1 MFEFLFILASLCT
14 VAVFL
19 KSYID
24 KSRELAVYLENDL
37 SKHDGWSFFKTQSL
51 IEDVNNGHDLERISE
66 HLHQS
71 QASVRSKL
79 VKMKLYDE
87 FLEHQVD
94 IGEEKFE
101 EWKKLR
107 RKIGKASPITDDKQI
122 ETSKKIFPLN
132 WRFVQSLSE
141 HWFDPRLEFCENF
154 YTSTVTKS
162 PDPFTQHEVIKH
174 VAAFLNTA
182 GGHVLVGF
190 GSNGKLLGLLN
201 DDMRTLHHYQN
212 RLEEAFRKA
221 LGANAFPFIKVS
233 MMRWGSED
241 LCLIICEKS
250 EYDVVCVQQKYNE
263 IAGLQKGQKLIYRRV
278 NAQSV
283 HDVLLVS

>member
-51 IEDVNNGHDLERISE
+51 IEDVNNGHDLDRISE
-66 HLHQS
+66 HLHQ
-71 QASVRSKL
+71 
-79 VKMKLYDE
+79 
-87 FLEHQVD
+87 
-94 IGEEKFE
+94 FE